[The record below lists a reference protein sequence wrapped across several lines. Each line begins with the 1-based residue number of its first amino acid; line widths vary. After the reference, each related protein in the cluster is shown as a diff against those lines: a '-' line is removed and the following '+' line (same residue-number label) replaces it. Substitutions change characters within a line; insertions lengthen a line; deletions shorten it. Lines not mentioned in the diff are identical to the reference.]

1 MSGFAEESFYHFT
14 VCERMDLIGATR
26 PSLDVLRRKSNMLEL
41 RKMNLKDI
49 KEQWEYVTAL
59 PKDENGLTNPY
70 EGITFEEYETT
81 VLPELMMHENPV
93 GMPEWFVPE
102 TYYYLWDE
110 QVLVGEYRIRHY
122 LTETLKVGAGHI
134 GYSIKKEYRGKG
146 YGTKGLALVLDIAR
160 EIVPEDE
167 IYLRVLKSNIPS
179 FKAIRNNGAYIAS
192 EDETHYLM
200 RVKKS

>member
-1 MSGFAEESFYHFT
+1 M
-14 VCERMDLIGATR
+14 V
-26 PSLDVLRRKSNMLEL
+26 EL
-41 RKMNLKDI
+41 RKMNLQDI

-70 EGITFEEYETT
+70 EGITFEEYATT

-93 GMPEWFVPE
+93 DMPEWFVPE

-122 LTETLKVGAGHI
+122 LTEALKVGAGHI

-146 YGTKGLALVLDIAR
+146 YGTKGLAMVLDIAR

-167 IYLRVLKSNIPS
+167 IYLRVLKSNIRS
-179 FKAIRNNGAYIAS
+179 FKAINSNGAYIAD

-200 RVKKS
+200 RVKK

>member
-1 MSGFAEESFYHFT
+1 
-14 VCERMDLIGATR
+14 
-26 PSLDVLRRKSNMLEL
+26 MLEL
-41 RKMNLKDI
+41 RKMNLQDI

-81 VLPELMMHENPV
+81 VLPEHMMHENPV

-102 TYYYLWDE
+102 TYYYLWDSE
-110 QVLVGEYRIRHY
+110 VLVGEYRIRHY
-122 LTETLKVGAGHI
+122 LTEALKVGAGHI
-134 GYSIKKEYRGKG
+134 GYSIKREFRGKG
-146 YGTKGLALVLDIAR
+146 YGSKGLTLVLDLAR

-179 FKAIRNNGAYIAS
+179 FKAISNNGAYIAG
-192 EDETHYLM
+192 EDETHYFM
-200 RVKKS
+200 RIKK

>member
-1 MSGFAEESFYHFT
+1 
-14 VCERMDLIGATR
+14 
-26 PSLDVLRRKSNMLEL
+26 MLEL
-41 RKMNLKDI
+41 RKMNLLDI

-102 TYYYLWDE
+102 TYYYLWDGE
-110 QVLVGEYRIRHY
+110 VLVGEYRIRHY
-122 LTETLKVGAGHI
+122 LTEALKVGAGHI
-134 GYSIKKEYRGKG
+134 GYSIKKEFCGRG
-146 YGTKGLALVLDIAR
+146 YGTKGLAMVLDIAR
-160 EIVPEDE
+160 EIVPENE
-167 IYLRVLKSNIPS
+167 IYLRVLKNNIPS
-179 FKAIRNNGAYIAS
+179 FKAITNNGAYIVD

-200 RVKKS
+200 RVKK

>member
-1 MSGFAEESFYHFT
+1 
-14 VCERMDLIGATR
+14 
-26 PSLDVLRRKSNMLEL
+26 MLEL
-41 RKMNLKDI
+41 RKMNLQDI

-122 LTETLKVGAGHI
+122 LTEALKVGAGHI

-146 YGTKGLALVLDIAR
+146 YGTKGLAMVLDIAR

-179 FKAIRNNGAYIAS
+179 FKAINSNGAYIAD
-192 EDETHYLM
+192 EDETHYFM
-200 RVKKS
+200 RVKK

>member
-1 MSGFAEESFYHFT
+1 
-14 VCERMDLIGATR
+14 
-26 PSLDVLRRKSNMLEL
+26 MLEL
-41 RKMNLKDI
+41 RKINLQDI

-70 EGITFEEYETT
+70 EGITFEEYEVT
-81 VLPELMMHENPV
+81 VLPELMMYENPV

-122 LTETLKVGAGHI
+122 LTEALKIGGGHI
-134 GYSIKKEYRGKG
+134 GYSIKKEFRGRG
-146 YGTKGLALVLDIAR
+146 YGSKGLALALELAR

-179 FKAIRNNGAYIAS
+179 FKAISSNGAYIAG

-200 RVKKS
+200 RVKK

>member
-1 MSGFAEESFYHFT
+1 
-14 VCERMDLIGATR
+14 
-26 PSLDVLRRKSNMLEL
+26 MLEL
-41 RKMNLKDI
+41 RKINLLDI

-102 TYYYLWDE
+102 TYYYLWDGE
-110 QVLVGEYRIRHY
+110 VLVGEYRIRHY
-122 LTETLKVGAGHI
+122 LTEALKVGAGHI
-134 GYSIKKEYRGKG
+134 GYSIKKEFRGRG
-146 YGTKGLALVLDIAR
+146 YGTKGLAMVLDIAR
-160 EIVPEDE
+160 EIVPENE
-167 IYLRVLKSNIPS
+167 IYLRVLKNNIPS
-179 FKAIRNNGAYIAS
+179 FKAITNNGAYIVD

-200 RVKKS
+200 RVKK

>member
-1 MSGFAEESFYHFT
+1 
-14 VCERMDLIGATR
+14 
-26 PSLDVLRRKSNMLEL
+26 
-41 RKMNLKDI
+41 MNLLDI

-102 TYYYLWDE
+102 TYYYLWDGE
-110 QVLVGEYRIRHY
+110 VLVGEYRIRHY
-122 LTETLKVGAGHI
+122 LTEALKVGAGHI
-134 GYSIKKEYRGKG
+134 GYSIKKEFRGRG
-146 YGTKGLALVLDIAR
+146 YGTKGLAMVLDIAR
-160 EIVPEDE
+160 EIVPENE
-167 IYLRVLKSNIPS
+167 IYLRVLKNNIPS
-179 FKAIRNNGAYIAS
+179 FKAITNNGAYIVD

-200 RVKKS
+200 RVKK